1 MSCFPTDV
9 HASEVT
15 KRKDRIEGRASQ
27 LALQQQKK
35 AFDGAL
41 GTAQACL
48 MTHVSTLRVRTLLNC
63 LLYGT
68 ISCVLKRADRS
79 LLPSEMKCTLWKTP
93 IPALFRARS
102 RLTGASPSPGRPADL
117 SELGRGKFLHF
128 SLWCTGRHSEFND
141 IVAAISAIN
150 ADGIS
155 IKNCPMRLQPI
166 ATLPKSGQA
175 FTILRG
181 YHLSKRWWTAPGRQQ
196 NQQPGHLLDQSG
208 VRTKIPEMARDES
221 CPDQHSCDS
230 PLYAPVKKAGR
241 WGGNPPHHTPLPD
254 FDALI
259 RCQIQLVARLYIPRL
274 VPEIYVVHRDVHAG
288 FRR

>member
-1 MSCFPTDV
+1 M
-9 HASEVT
+9 T

-141 IVAAISAIN
+141 MVAAIGAIN

-155 IKNCPMRLQPI
+155 IKTARCAYSLS
-166 ATLPKSGQA
+166 LPCQNRA
-175 FTILRG
+175 RHLRFCAAAICQRDG
-181 YHLSKRWWTAPGRQQ
+181 RPAPGRQQ
-196 NQQPGHLLDQSG
+196 NQHPGHLLGQSG

-221 CPDQHSCDS
+221 CPDQHSCGS
-230 PLYAPVKKAGR
+230 PLYAPVKKRADGVAIH
-241 WGGNPPHHTPLPD
+241 PI
-254 FDALI
+254 I
-259 RCQIQLVARLYIPRL
+259 RRYQILTR
-274 VPEIYVVHRDVHAG
+274 
-288 FRR
+288 